1 MTEQQQE
8 LESLL
13 LRKIEAYDTAVEAEK
28 PQSHVSSL
36 YKEIKELQYQL
47 TLLRNNLPISA

>member
-13 LRKIEAYDTAVEAEK
+13 HEKIDAYETAVDGQK
-28 PQSHVSSL
+28 PQDQVSSL